1 MLDAN
6 LIDMTDLDGTLV
18 FRSNSRHSLTR
29 IMCGQVNYEIV
40 YQRLFM
46 TSPFIKRFVKG
57 SRTKCF
63 VKQSNKDLPF
73 LVLRVR
79 LTRIRLILISWNRV
93 TGFRL
98 ILISWHRVT
107 EFRLTLIS
115 WNRVTEFRL
124 TLISWNR
131 VTEFRLTLIPR
142 VRLSELHFVISEVND
157 LSDAAWNT
165 RQGIKPG
172 NKLPRDPETFRG
184 VLQGLNKAS
193 AF

>member
-1 MLDAN
+1 M
-6 LIDMTDLDGTLV
+6 
-18 FRSNSRHSLTR
+18 TR
-29 IMCGQVNYEIV
+29 IGLI
-40 YQRLFM
+40 
-46 TSPFIKRFVKG
+46 
-57 SRTKCF
+57 
-63 VKQSNKDLPF
+63 

-79 LTRIRLILISWNRV
+79 VTRI
-93 TGFRL
+93 
-98 ILISWHRVT
+98 
-107 EFRLTLIS
+107 RLTLIS
-115 WNRVTEFRL
+115 WNRVTELRL

-131 VTEFRLTLIPR
+131 VTELRLTLIPR